1 MNPIERKQQI
11 LGAAKN
17 LFARRGFFDTQ
28 ISDII
33 KEAGIARGTFY
44 QYFESKEDIF
54 KKLMDIFLNDFKE
67 VIFKNVS
74 DDAALSYRQIFTKK
88 IRFAFQHFASDR
100 EMCSIVFR
108 KAVGLPAGL
117 DMGIRRL
124 EKLGRDLTRS
134 LLQTAMQNGV
144 LMKNL
149 DLDIAANMV
158 AGAFSRTAYDLFS
171 VEETES
177 YAGSLDH
184 LSENFVNTF
193 IDGLAAPG
201 ISSRK

>member
-1 MNPIERKQQI
+1 MNPKERKQQI
-11 LGAAKN
+11 LGAAKK

-33 KEAGIARGTFY
+33 KEANIARGTFY

-54 KKLMDIFLNDFKE
+54 KQLMEIFLDDFKE
-67 VIFKNVS
+67 IIFKDVS
-74 DDAALSYRQIFTKK
+74 SNAALSYRQAFTEK

-108 KAVGLPAGL
+108 KAVGLPVGL

-124 EKLGRDLTRS
+124 EKLGRDLARS
-134 LLQTAMQNGV
+134 QLQNAMDNGV
-144 LMKNL
+144 LMENL

-171 VEETES
+171 VEEPES
-177 YAGSLDH
+177 YKESLDH

-201 ISSRK
+201 TSSRK